1 LDAVQGRFKI
11 LEGQLAPLAFFGSVY
26 RSGCNYIKNHE
37 NMKGFGLTLAIFVIS
52 GFESGYRSAAARQ
65 LGFSDRL

>member
-1 LDAVQGRFKI
+1 
-11 LEGQLAPLAFFGSVY
+11 
-26 RSGCNYIKNHE
+26 
-37 NMKGFGLTLAIFVIS
+37 MKGFGLTLAIFVIS